1 MSDSNDPRIAIA
13 VRPMSRLQIGVV
25 VFCIA
30 LNAMDGFD
38 VLAISFAAPG
48 IAEEWMIDRAV
59 LGVVLSMELIGMAV
73 GSVLIGNLADRY
85 GRRPTILTCL
95 CIMTTGMFLAAM
107 ASSVMM
113 LSVVRLLTGLGIGGM
128 LSSTSAMVAEY
139 SNAKRYNLN
148 TILNIAGYALGSIV
162 GGMFASLLL
171 AKTGDWRTVFVFGG
185 VATLTLLPIA
195 VYFLPESIHWH
206 VARRRP
212 GALPS
217 VNRTLGRMGLET
229 IESLPAQTARPHKPS
244 IAALF
249 QKRYVYIT
257 STLTIAYFTLIMA
270 FYFIMKWTPK
280 IVVDLGFDQASAGSV
295 LVFASVGS
303 LLGAVTLG
311 LMSSR
316 IRLRPTVIAVMIVA
330 FAFFGLFGMGHTDL
344 ARLSL
349 FAAIAIFFTNAA
361 VVGMY
366 PIMAKS
372 FPAELRASGI
382 GFAIGVGRGG
392 SALGPLIAGLLF
404 EGGSSLLTVSLIM
417 GGGTLVAALM
427 ILILPIAPQLDEVGQ

>member
-1 MSDSNDPRIAIA
+1 
-13 VRPMSRLQIGVV
+13 
-25 VFCIA
+25 
-30 LNAMDGFD
+30 
-38 VLAISFAAPG
+38 
-48 IAEEWMIDRAV
+48 
-59 LGVVLSMELIGMAV
+59 
-73 GSVLIGNLADRY
+73 
-85 GRRPTILTCL
+85 
-95 CIMTTGMFLAAM
+95 
-107 ASSVMM
+107 
-113 LSVVRLLTGLGIGGM
+113 
-128 LSSTSAMVAEY
+128 
-139 SNAKRYNLN
+139 
-148 TILNIAGYALGSIV
+148 
-162 GGMFASLLL
+162 
-171 AKTGDWRTVFVFGG
+171 
-185 VATLTLLPIA
+185 
-195 VYFLPESIHWH
+195 
-206 VARRRP
+206 
-212 GALPS
+212 
-217 VNRTLGRMGLET
+217 MGLEP